1 MGQVQIATHTLLIVP
16 HFFFQL
22 LLQFGADPELR
33 DEDGHSPLEKA
44 QERDDEWHKQ
54 CVSIL
59 ENPGEQVG
67 RTF

>member
-1 MGQVQIATHTLLIVP
+1 MCATKWALITYIS
-16 HFFFQL
+16 FFFQL

-54 CVSIL
+54 CISIL
-59 ENPGEQVG
+59 ENPGE
-67 RTF
+67 